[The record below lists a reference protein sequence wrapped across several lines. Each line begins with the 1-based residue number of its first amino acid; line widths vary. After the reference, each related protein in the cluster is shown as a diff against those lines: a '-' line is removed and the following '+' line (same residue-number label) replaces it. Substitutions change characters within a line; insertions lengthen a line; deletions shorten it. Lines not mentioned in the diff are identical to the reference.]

1 MCFQERPK
9 SRTDDPED
17 QGGDKSSAISKFPST
32 RSLYMSPTPMAAPDV
47 TLTIRRSKRSS
58 ADVTSTPRVTE
69 ETDSSGQKSEP
80 SKANE
85 NDSEQKETIYESL
98 NNFKTEFSI
107 AKEAASGLK
116 EELKDPVTERDD
128 LYAKVKKLSSS
139 TSAAKSNCSNLN
151 SDFVSIY
158 ELTKVETLNNAKSD
172 ERDEPTNN
180 NVYKAS
186 PALVRQQDIGQRNL
200 SPKTLRREKSNPD
213 FNFALD
219 FSPKREINKVSFASF
234 QPDTDE
240 DIMVDACDNNDN
252 AYHYP
257 TDSEDDDEINF
268 RSKESLIN
276 SNGSSY
282 NVHSSNI
289 DNSQVQNDSIPK
301 VQLNM
306 FIQKDAKQSGGK
318 KWPKVETP
326 FCRENKIN
334 EVYF

>member
-1 MCFQERPK
+1 MAP
-9 SRTDDPED
+9 
-17 QGGDKSSAISKFPST
+17 GSA
-32 RSLYMSPTPMAAPDV
+32 LAAPDV
-47 TLTIRRSKRSS
+47 TLTIRRSQRAST
-58 ADVTSTPRVTE
+58 DVSNTRVTE
-69 ETDSSGQKSEP
+69 ETDFSGQSE
-80 SKANE
+80 ARQADE
-85 NDSEQKETIYESL
+85 EDSEQKETIYESL
-98 NNFKTEFSI
+98 NNFNTEFSI
-107 AKEAASGLK
+107 AKEAGLK
-116 EELKDPVTERDD
+116 EEIKNPVIERDD
-128 LYAKVKKLSSS
+128 LYAKVKKLSNSS
-139 TSAAKSNCSNLN
+139 SAAKSNCSNLN

-158 ELTKVETLNNAKSD
+158 ELTKVEPLNNSKSD
-172 ERDEPTNN
+172 EEPTNN

-186 PALVRQQDIGQRNL
+186 PALVRHQDTAQRTL

-213 FNFALD
+213 FSFALD

-240 DIMVDACDNNDN
+240 DIMVEGCDNNDN

-268 RSKESLIN
+268 RSKESLID

-306 FIQKDAKQSGGK
+306 FVQKDAKQAGGK

-334 EVYF
+334 EVDIFLMTLFGD

>member
-1 MCFQERPK
+1 M
-9 SRTDDPED
+9 SA
-17 QGGDKSSAISKFPST
+17 AISKFPTT
-32 RSLYMSPTPMAAPDV
+32 RSLYPAPGSGKPVLAAPDV
-47 TLTIRRSKRSS
+47 TLTIRRSQRSLRASDEVTNTSES
-58 ADVTSTPRVTE
+58 AL
-69 ETDSSGQKSEP
+69 QKSSDQTLEK
-80 SKANE
+80 KAHNE
-85 NDSEQKETIYESL
+85 SESEQKETIYESL
-98 NNFKTEFSI
+98 NNFNTEFS
-107 AKEAASGLK
+107 AVKEAKSGLK
-116 EELKDPVTERDD
+116 EDVVVNNERDD

-139 TSAAKSNCSNLN
+139 NTSDKSNCSNLN

-158 ELTKVETLNNAKSD
+158 ELTKVETLNNSKSD
-172 ERDEPTNN
+172 EREENTNN

-186 PALVRQQDIGQRNL
+186 PALVRPQDTNTGQRTL
-200 SPKTLRREKSNPD
+200 SPKTLMREKSDPD

-240 DIMVDACDNNDN
+240 DNVVDDCDNIDN

-257 TDSEDDDEINF
+257 TDDEEEDEVNF

-276 SNGSSY
+276 SNRSSY
-282 NVHSSNI
+282 NMHSSNI

-326 FCRENKIN
+326 FCRENRIN